1 LGTEGYNSPAW
12 REGLMAASD
21 QSTSPGFEELLRK
34 YLAVWLWSILF
45 GGTTG
50 LTYTMLSFYSGER
63 WGPLGLPLSALTA
76 VAIFFLLIA
85 WSYLYLYLRDFLI
98 PDVLIGRQRGES
110 VDRSRGEHILRRA
123 YLMMIVSGVAG
134 LLTRLL
140 RFLLQSL
147 RL

>member
-1 LGTEGYNSPAW
+1 VRLPEQGPLSTELGTEGYNSPAW

-63 WGPLGLPLSALTA
+63 
-76 VAIFFLLIA
+76 
-85 WSYLYLYLRDFLI
+85 
-98 PDVLIGRQRGES
+98 
-110 VDRSRGEHILRRA
+110 
-123 YLMMIVSGVAG
+123 
-134 LLTRLL
+134 
-140 RFLLQSL
+140 
-147 RL
+147 